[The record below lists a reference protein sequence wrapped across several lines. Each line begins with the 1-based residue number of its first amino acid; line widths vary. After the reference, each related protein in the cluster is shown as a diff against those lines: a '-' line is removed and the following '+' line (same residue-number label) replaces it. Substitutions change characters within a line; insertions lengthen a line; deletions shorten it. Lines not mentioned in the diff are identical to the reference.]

1 MIEVLI
7 VVVVT
12 GLILARGV
20 IVALRALGV
29 L

>member
-7 VVVVT
+7 VVVVM

-20 IVALRALGV
+20 IATLRALGV